1 MATAKKIAA
10 PQLPEKPA
18 EGMVRLFSQDVGFQD
33 FTEAHAKALLKYQAE
48 KGHAHWAPAADA
60 PAETA

>member
-1 MATAKKIAA
+1 MASTKKTAA

-18 EGMVRLFSQDVGFQD
+18 EGMVRLYSEDAGHQD
-33 FTEAHAKALLKYQAE
+33 FTPAHAHALLKYQEE
-48 KGHAHWAPAADA
+48 KGYTHWGPAPDA